1 MVICS
6 WLLLQTKILLHCFTL
21 SKGRQK
27 IKFCSEIPCCTV
39 HDITLVLFRF
49 GFVIC
54 CEYLQ
59 VWTCRR
65 EAAAQLPAHL
75 ALSES
80 LQDEIPLTDAQRRL
94 PGPIHGCKL
103 RATVLISTHLPST
116 RPTTWKMA
124 SLFFQIRSEHIST
137 SFDLLLCIFRLP
149 WCSLYFVFLADQVWR
164 SCSSFSAVLKVQIPS
179 SLKPCK
185 DLT

>member
-1 MVICS
+1 MVICN
-6 WLLLQTKILLHCFTL
+6 WLLLQTKILLHL
-21 SKGRQK
+21 LHSIQGLPK
-27 IKFCSEIPCCTV
+27 IKFCPGILCCAAQYMLS
-39 HDITLVLFRF
+39 HWCWL

-54 CEYLQ
+54 YKHLQ
-59 VWTCRR
+59 EWTCRR

-75 ALSES
+75 TLSES
-80 LQDEIPLTDAQRRL
+80 LQDEIPLTNAQRRL

-103 RATVLISTHLPST
+103 RATVLINTHLPST

-124 SLFFQIRSEHIST
+124 SLFQIRSEHIST

-149 WCSLYFVFLADQVWR
+149 WYSLCFVFLADQVWR
-164 SCSSFSAVLKVQIPS
+164 SCSSFSTVLKVQIPS
-179 SLKPCK
+179 SSKSCK